1 MNTDSSL
8 RPDPSVI
15 LRLPEFRLMLVSGA
29 SGTLAGAMLAVV
41 IGYQVYERTKNPLSL
56 GILGLVEAIPALSF
70 ALLGGHAAD
79 RFDRRGILLLAR
91 SVAVASALAL
101 AALSASTVGLSLI
114 AVYAVV
120 FAAGIARGFADP
132 ASGALEA
139 LVVPREHLAL
149 ASTYISGA
157 WQACAV
163 VGPALGGVLYAALG
177 ATETF
182 LIVAGIYALTV
193 ACIWGIAPKPA
204 PGLLPHERE
213 ESVLESIRGGFR
225 YVFSQQV
232 LWGSMAL
239 DLFAVLFGGAI
250 ALLPAFANDLLKV
263 GPQGLGV
270 LAAAPSIGALSA
282 TLVTARF
289 VPLKHAGRWLLA
301 CVAGF
306 GMTMI
311 VFGLSRSFVLSLAML
326 ALSGVFDGVSM
337 VVRRLILRLLSPE
350 NMRGRIASVSS
361 IFIGASNEIGAFES
375 GIAASLIGVRRAV
388 WVGGAVTLAVVAWV
402 TAGAPQL
409 RHLNL
414 ETHARPD
421 SDTPLEPR
429 AEVLPGTSSV

>member
-1 MNTDSSL
+1 MNTSPTPDSAA
-8 RPDPSVI
+8 I
-15 LRLPEFRLMLVSGA
+15 LRLPEFRLALISGA
-29 SGTLAGAMLAVV
+29 AGTLAGAMLAVV
-41 IGYQVYERTKNPLSL
+41 IGYSVYERTRNPLSL

-79 RFDRRGILLLAR
+79 RFDRRAILGIAR
-91 SVAVASALAL
+91 TVAVACALAL
-101 AALSASTVGLSLI
+101 AALSASAVGLGLI

-132 ASGALEA
+132 AMGALEA
-139 LVVPREHLAL
+139 LVVPRESLAL
-149 ASTYISGA
+149 ASTYMSGA

-163 VGPALGGVLYAALG
+163 VGPALGGVLYGAVG
-177 ATETF
+177 ATATF

-193 ACIWGIAPKPA
+193 ACIWAISPKPA
-204 PGLLPHERE
+204 PPPLPHERE
-213 ESVLESIRGGFR
+213 EGVLESIRGGLR

-263 GPQGLGV
+263 GPQGLGL
-270 LAAAPSIGALSA
+270 LAAAPSVGALSA
-282 TLVTARF
+282 TIVTARF
-289 VPLKHAGRWLLA
+289 PPLRNAGRWLLA

-306 GMTMI
+306 GVTMI
-311 VFGLSRSFVLSLAML
+311 VFGLSRNFLLSLAML

-388 WVGGAVTLAVVAWV
+388 WVGGAVTLIVVGWV
-402 TAGAPQL
+402 ASVAPQL
-409 RHLNL
+409 RGLNL
-414 ETHARPD
+414 LTHAGPD
-421 SDTPLEPR
+421 APVESQ
-429 AEVLPGTSSV
+429 AEAVTGSV